1 MAKTGYERLKDKFR
15 GVQVHFKTHDKLTIL
30 AKEKGISTHKVITEL
45 MEKELPD
52 SEIKWDFQNSCWVR
66 K

>member
-1 MAKTGYERLKDKFR
+1 MAKTGYERLKDKFK
-15 GVQVHFKTHDKLTIL
+15 GVNVHTKTYDKLLIL
-30 AKEKGISTHKVITEL
+30 AKEKGISTHKVIEQL

-52 SEIKWDFQNSCWVR
+52 SEVKWDFPNSCWVR